1 MFKQSSFSKFII
13 LSGILLLSISPVF
26 AATINCDPNSM
37 TDQLTNLLNRILAL
51 FSWLWIP
58 FAIFAGKLMGNGFIY
73 GEFFNL
79 DKVLYFLWNLSR
91 TFANFLIVVLIIG
104 ELIKQFA
111 GGGID
116 SSKMM
121 KYILKM
127 WWGILLANMSW
138 FLIGATIDVS
148 TILTTTIG
156 ALPSTYIAQD
166 SKAQETMQVAIN
178 NAKNQSKQTI
188 HLTTTQCDGLPTV
201 TSENKD
207 NITEQK
213 STDEIMDMILP
224 WENSVSWPLMYL
236 GIGVLRLQDF
246 LNTTN
251 IPDDN
256 LTYKL
261 FVISTRV
268 GITLLFMVALIV
280 LVIINIFRIV
290 AIWFF
295 VSFAPLLIL
304 LNFADKDKSYQIG
317 LLEKFSI
324 PNIVKSIFAP
334 VVAVGL
340 MSIGLIVIVIMQWF
354 LQINSSE
361 ITIDNVSIKSA
372 WAGSSIGVDGIF
384 ETTIAGDLF
393 GQNTWNLIKNT
404 FSNILLIIFTLFILY
419 GIIKALAEFLKDGI
433 GWPFINDAI
442 NLWTRALWSLRMVPL
457 PWGWFW
463 SINSVSKVANDQF
476 KSIKNNFATNTNDQD
491 IAISN
496 MFNKKLGMKTRLYS
510 DSYKKLDKITAGFND
525 KYKRITK
532 EDYNNM
538 IAEYNKEWWIIQYY
552 QWENIALSWIGW
564 QKHTLEAFFRNL
576 STNTAKSEFGLNNFI
591 SRDSLG
597 EEKNV
602 DNFIKANYW
611 KDKNNQQFFKDLYT
625 KLWGDAT
632 KLNPDGSNFRNQPF
646 RRAWAT
652 ETPPTTP

>member
-111 GGGID
+111 WGGID

-166 SKAQETMQVAIN
+166 SKAQETMQVAVN

-213 STDEIMDMILP
+213 STEEIMDMILP
-224 WENSVSWPLMYL
+224 GENSVSWPLMYL

-304 LNFADKDKSYQIG
+304 LNFADKDKSYQTG

-324 PNIVKSIFAP
+324 SNIVKSIFAP
-334 VVAVGL
+334 VIAVGL

-361 ITIDNVSIKSA
+361 IIIDNVSIKSA

-419 GIIKALAEFLKDGI
+419 GIIKALASFLKDGI
-433 GWPFINDAI
+433 GWKFINNAVD
-442 NLWTRALWSLRMVPL
+442 LWTRALWSIPMIPL
-457 PWGWFW
+457 PWWWTSISAISDTFRNQKNKVMRSFW
-463 SINSVSKVANDQF
+463 SNNSQNNAVDNAINKMFGMPQTIDP
-476 KSIKNNFATNTNDQD
+476 SI
-491 IAISN
+491 
-496 MFNKKLGMKTRLYS
+496 
-510 DSYKKLDKITAGFND
+510 YKKLEQHVNELSRKNYSINDDDINNFFQLYKPIKEFYEDDDQKKMNNSLSSMSGINKSFPSLLKKIIASQWTF
-525 KYKRITK
+525 KYKWRQL
-532 EDYNNM
+532 NLSPR
-538 IAEYNKEWWIIQYY
+538 KEWETTIEQYIKDNY
-552 QWENIALSWIGW
+552 
-564 QKHTLEAFFRNL
+564 KD
-576 STNTAKSEFGLNNFI
+576 NNK
-591 SRDSLG
+591 LL
-597 EEKNV
+597 
-602 DNFIKANYW
+602 
-611 KDKNNQQFFKDLYT
+611 FKDLYNR
-625 KLWGDAT
+625 LWGEAN
-632 KLNPDGSNFRNQPF
+632 KLNDDGSNFRNQPF
-646 RRAWAT
+646 KRAWAI